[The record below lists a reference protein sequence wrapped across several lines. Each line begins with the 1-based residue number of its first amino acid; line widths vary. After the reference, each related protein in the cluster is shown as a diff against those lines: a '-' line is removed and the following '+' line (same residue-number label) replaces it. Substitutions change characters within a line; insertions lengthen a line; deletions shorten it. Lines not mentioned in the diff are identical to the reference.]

1 VTADQL
7 IEGGRAPA
15 LVPMRA
21 VTLAVASGRSTGFR
35 AVSTERRA
43 DELLREL
50 ATELADQGVSMTG
63 CASMSVVAVDDVGVG
78 IGVGIEVGVVVS
90 VPVTPTE
97 TIRVVDRPSHDAVT
111 LLVPGDQTDRD
122 WARLRAFLADLDV
135 VALRR
140 SYVSF
145 QHPRRPDET
154 MRFTQLVQ
162 PVTLRDR

>member
-7 IEGGRAPA
+7 IEDGRAPA

-63 CASMSVVAVDDVGVG
+63 CASMSVVAVDDV
-78 IGVGIEVGVVVS
+78 GVGIEVGVVVS

>member
-7 IEGGRAPA
+7 IEDGRAPA

-50 ATELADQGVSMTG
+50 AMELADQGVSMTG
-63 CASMSVVAVDDVGVG
+63 CASMSVVAVDDF
-78 IGVGIEVGVVVS
+78 GVGIEVGVVVS

>member
-7 IEGGRAPA
+7 IEDGRAPA

-63 CASMSVVAVDDVGVG
+63 CASMSVVAVDDF
-78 IGVGIEVGVVVS
+78 GVGIEVGVVVS